1 MTNQRKWLVLG
12 GLLLA
17 WGMVTVFQMWDSGQ
31 TDPMPY
37 SDTSGSPLP
46 PLKDLE
52 LDPEFPNPRQTAKF
66 SQPRNIFAPLG
77 TAQVARQEKAPPS
90 IPRLPKA
97 SPSPSP
103 PPPPPPGPSFADLA
117 GQRARE
123 QLNQFRF
130 LGYLT
135 KGGESQ
141 AFLTNGQ
148 AIYIVKQGE
157 ILEGRVQVHKI
168 EPETVLLSTQ
178 VLETG
183 SRVQATIPLT
193 PDTSG

>member
-77 TAQVARQEKAPPS
+77 TAQVARQEKAPP
-90 IPRLPKA
+90 PFLAFPKRPLPHRLPHRHHQA
-97 SPSPSP
+97 LLLPTLQDS
-103 PPPPPPGPSFADLA
+103 GP
-117 GQRARE
+117 E
-123 QLNQFRF
+123 N
-130 LGYLT
+130 
-135 KGGESQ
+135 
-141 AFLTNGQ
+141 N
-148 AIYIVKQGE
+148 
-157 ILEGRVQVHKI
+157 
-168 EPETVLLSTQ
+168 ST
-178 VLETG
+178 
-183 SRVQATIPLT
+183 
-193 PDTSG
+193 TSGFWGI